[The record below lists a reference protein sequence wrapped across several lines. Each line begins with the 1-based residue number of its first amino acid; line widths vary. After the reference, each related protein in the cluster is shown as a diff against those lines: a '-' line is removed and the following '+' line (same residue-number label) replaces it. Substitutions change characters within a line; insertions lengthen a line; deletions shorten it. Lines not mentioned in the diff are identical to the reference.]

1 MCVFCLA
8 VPQVDGAKDESVFV
22 PRKKPAH
29 LHYSDEIV
37 CSFTSLYS
45 FITEEKGENVQIIN
59 GCLKI

>member
-1 MCVFCLA
+1 M
-8 VPQVDGAKDESVFV
+8 DGAKDESVFV

-45 FITEEKGENVQIIN
+45 FITEEKGKNVQIIN

>member
-37 CSFTSLYS
+37 HSLLCIPLLLRRKVKM
-45 FITEEKGENVQIIN
+45 FR
-59 GCLKI
+59 